1 MLVFLGCGDDPLYYI
16 KEFPQEVTI
25 TIHTNGISLQFFY
38 SSLLLVSF
46 SFSFPLF
53 YDSLAEGL
61 GLIQADEAIGS

>member
-1 MLVFLGCGDDPLYYI
+1 MGKITSQILKIRSVDQQFGYNAFLL
-16 KEFPQEVTI
+16 
-25 TIHTNGISLQFFY
+25 FFLFIL
-38 SSLLLVSF
+38 SFLFVSF

>member
-1 MLVFLGCGDDPLYYI
+1 MGKITSQILKIQYADQQFAYNAFLL
-16 KEFPQEVTI
+16 
-25 TIHTNGISLQFFY
+25 FFFFIL
-38 SSLLLVSF
+38 SFLFIRF

>member
-1 MLVFLGCGDDPLYYI
+1 MWKITSQILKIQYVDQQFAYNAFLL
-16 KEFPQEVTI
+16 FF
-25 TIHTNGISLQFFY
+25 LFY

-53 YDSLAEGL
+53 YDALAEGL

>member
-1 MLVFLGCGDDPLYYI
+1 MWKITSQILKIQYVDQQFAYNAFLL
-16 KEFPQEVTI
+16 FF
-25 TIHTNGISLQFFY
+25 LFY